1 MKILKQIFT
10 LLMALCIVLS
20 AVFLTSADTI
30 SDLEAQQEALE
41 QEAAEYQAII
51 DEKQGEIDKQE
62 EYVNALTANIATV
75 NDEVAVI
82 REKIDHYNSQIAEK
96 TENVNSLKVQ
106 SEDNMNLLRQRL
118 NSIYKAGNASTI
130 EIVLGA
136 KDFSDFVDKVQL
148 VESLSDYD
156 SKLMDEI
163 EGQMDV
169 IGEEVESLN
178 KDKAALE
185 ADTVTLGE
193 KQAQLNTLLA
203 ENEELLKNLYTEKD
217 ELGAIMDS
225 NESAQN
231 EVEQKIQAYYEE
243 QRRLEEER
251 LEQERLEQERLEQEN
266 GGDGGN
272 EYDPGTILTPS
283 SGGDWV
289 WPTPGY
295 TGLSSSWAEDRGYL
309 HGGID
314 IAGSGIHGTP
324 IVAAADG
331 FVFDACNECS
341 HDWGKYGSCG
351 CGGGFGNYVMIDHG
365 DGRGTVYAHMT
376 HTVVNYGDSVS
387 AGEIIGYVGS
397 TGDSTGPHLHFEA
410 RYYGERYDPTS
421 EYPGIF

>member
-1 MKILKQIFT
+1 MKTLKILISVLLAFT
-10 LLMALCIVLS
+10 LVFS
-20 AVFLTSADTI
+20 AVILTSADTI
-30 SDLEAQQEALE
+30 SDLEAQQEALQ
-41 QEAAEYQAII
+41 QEAEEYQAII
-51 DEKQGEIDKQE
+51 DEKQGEIDEQE
-62 EYVNALTANIATV
+62 EYVSALTANIATV
-75 NDEVAVI
+75 NDEMAII
-82 REKIDHYNSQIAEK
+82 RSKIDVYNSQIAEK

-136 KDFSDFVDKVQL
+136 KDFTDFVDKVQL
-148 VESLSDYD
+148 VESLSNYD
-156 SKLMDEI
+156 SNLMDEI
-163 EGQMDV
+163 EDQMDV
-169 IGEEVESLN
+169 IGEEVDSLN
-178 KDKAALE
+178 ADKASLEEDTAAL
-185 ADTVTLGE
+185 AE
-193 KQAQLNTLLA
+193 KQEELNDLLA

-231 EVEQKIQAYYEE
+231 EVEQKIQDYYEE

-251 LEQERLEQERLEQEN
+251 LEQERLEQEKGEDDE
-266 GGDGGN
+266 DDD
-272 EYDPGTILTPS
+272 YAPGTVLTPP
-283 SGGDWV
+283 SGGGEWV
-289 WPTPGY
+289 WPTPGF
-295 TGLSSSWAEDRGYL
+295 TWLSSSWAEDRGYA

-324 IVAAADG
+324 VVAAADG
-331 FVFDACNECS
+331 FVFDACNECE

-365 DGRGTVYAHMT
+365 DGRGTVYAHLT
-376 HTVVNYGDSVS
+376 HTVVGYGDSVS

-397 TGDSTGPHLHFEA
+397 TGHSTGPHLHFEA

-421 EYPGIF
+421 EYPGMF

>member
-1 MKILKQIFT
+1 MKKFKVVISALLALT
-10 LLMALCIVLS
+10 LVFS
-20 AVFLTSADTI
+20 AVILTSADTI
-30 SDLEAQQEALE
+30 SELEDQQAQLQAEAE
-41 QEAAEYQAII
+41 EYQAII
-51 DEKQGEIDKQE
+51 DEKQGEIEEQE

-75 NDEVAVI
+75 NDEMAVI
-82 REKIDHYNSQIAEK
+82 RSKIDYYNSQIAEK

-106 SEDNMNLLRQRL
+106 SEDNMNLLRKRL
-118 NSIYKAGNASTI
+118 NSIYKAGNASTV

-148 VESLSDYD
+148 VESLSEYD
-156 SKLMDEI
+156 ANLMDEI

-169 IGEEVESLN
+169 IGAEVDSLN
-178 KDKAALE
+178 VDKAALE
-185 ADTVTLGE
+185 EDTASLAE
-193 KQAQLNTLLA
+193 KQEELNDLLA

-251 LEQERLEQERLEQEN
+251 LEQERQEQEEGGEEYSP
-266 GGDGGN
+266 GEIIVPGDG
-272 EYDPGTILTPS
+272 S
-283 SGGDWV
+283 GDWI
-289 WPTPGY
+289 WPTPGF
-295 TGLSSSWAEDRGYL
+295 TWLSSDWAEDRGYA

-331 FVFDACNECS
+331 VVFDVCNECS

-365 DGRGTVYAHMT
+365 DGRGTVYAHMSYT
-376 HTVVNYGDSVS
+376 AVGYGQSVS
-387 AGEIIGYVGS
+387 SGEVIGYVGS

-410 RYYGERYDPTS
+410 RYYGERYNPKT
-421 EYPGIF
+421 EYPWMF

>member
-1 MKILKQIFT
+1 MKILKQTFA
-10 LLMALCIVLS
+10 LLLSLCLLFS

-30 SDLEAQQEALE
+30 SDLEAQQEALQ
-41 QEAAEYQAII
+41 QEAEEYQAII
-51 DEKQGEIDKQE
+51 DEKQGEIDEQE

-82 REKIDHYNSQIAEK
+82 REKIGFYNSQIAEK
-96 TENVNSLKVQ
+96 TENVNSLRVQ

-156 SKLMDEI
+156 ANLMDEI

-169 IGEEVESLN
+169 IGAEVESLN
-178 KDKAALE
+178 KDKASLE
-185 ADTVTLGE
+185 ADTVVLSE
-193 KQAQLNTLLA
+193 KQAELNALLA
-203 ENEELLKNLYTEKD
+203 ENEELLRNLYTEKD

-225 NESAQN
+225 NQSAQN

-251 LEQERLEQERLEQEN
+251 LEQERLEQEKQDQE
-266 GGDGGN
+266 DED
-272 EYDPGTILTPS
+272 EYAPGTIITPS
-283 SGGDWV
+283 GGGGEWI
-289 WPTPGY
+289 WPTPGF
-295 TGLSSSWAEDRGYL
+295 TWLSSSWAEDRGYA

-331 FVFDACNECS
+331 FVFDACNECE

-376 HTVVNYGDSVS
+376 HAVVGYGDSVS

-397 TGDSTGPHLHFEA
+397 TGHSTGPHLHFEA

-421 EYPGIF
+421 EYPDLF